1 MTGQFETLIY
11 TDCRPGQGLQGTAG
25 FQFQARSPGV
35 DGESMDIVRK
45 SLLYEPPGRWM
56 RERRPV
62 EDYPPSLAHIHKG
75 VFATSAGVYLG
86 KETNGS
92 REGNQLTHSIVTRE
106 PAAYGLVRP
115 AQMFQAPF
123 WRTQPAESTTCPTLD
138 AGWEPGP
145 FDAVRAQEFVRS
157 QDKGADL
164 LRALLS
170 ALQRLASGKAK
181 ARRILFV
188 ARDPVLVLRW
198 LTAATLLMPQR
209 SALRV
214 GFKIFTANPAYADQ
228 QVLAVHP
235 DWGVSEAAVDND
247 HGYTVFDLV
256 RHVWSE
262 VDSTAPARRWVALF
276 LAEDPYDVVDAVEVT
291 AATRL
296 PDEAAATVA
305 VTAVL
310 RRKPTRAGAQVV
322 ASWLRDGPQSLVGVY
337 GGPMLDLFVETAA
350 DWPPATLFVL
360 DEATRRGGFTEQAA
374 RVRLSLLAAELELA
388 RTTGGVGSGRIPPP
402 LAGGWGAPEAKEAA
416 DKIAEALRSAR
427 AAEFEAVLRVAGRFG
442 LPVPVAAVEPA
453 VRRFVADWAEH
464 PERGYRSELWPCRAE
479 IEGLLR
485 GELER
490 RLAADPERV
499 HELGDTWW
507 QVLLRHPM
515 RVENSLD
522 AAAVSAAMRHL
533 AVPYRLE
540 LVRECL
546 ESAMRAPDVAAALH
560 RAAAG
565 LWLSTPPTLPEAEV
579 LAELAPPG
587 LALDSMVFASLG
599 RRLLDGMRPG
609 DEDMAVARLLTGRRL
624 WVPETNME
632 HMLVGGLGLD
642 WVLNELA
649 RQNPDYVEITLTM
662 PRIGMDAIAARA
674 EPTIE
679 RLLETSVAAAA
690 YAVLSAAPIL
700 TGRFAQQ
707 LYPKLRK
714 NPQIPH
720 VVIAFVLI
728 HPRQIGPDMAKEVDD
743 RSREELRAV
752 VTTWV
757 ARCSDG
763 RLEEAKAQV
772 DLLGPQWMALWR
784 ELVRNTRRARGWR
797 RLVPRPLR

>member
-1 MTGQFETLIY
+1 M
-11 TDCRPGQGLQGTAG
+11 
-25 FQFQARSPGV
+25 
-35 DGESMDIVRK
+35 
-45 SLLYEPPGRWM
+45 
-56 RERRPV
+56 
-62 EDYPPSLAHIHKG
+62 
-75 VFATSAGVYLG
+75 
-86 KETNGS
+86 
-92 REGNQLTHSIVTRE
+92 
-106 PAAYGLVRP
+106 
-115 AQMFQAPF
+115 
-123 WRTQPAESTTCPTLD
+123 
-138 AGWEPGP
+138 
-145 FDAVRAQEFVRS
+145 
-157 QDKGADL
+157 
-164 LRALLS
+164 
-170 ALQRLASGKAK
+170 
-181 ARRILFV
+181 
-188 ARDPVLVLRW
+188 
-198 LTAATLLMPQR
+198 
-209 SALRV
+209 
-214 GFKIFTANPAYADQ
+214 
-228 QVLAVHP
+228 
-235 DWGVSEAAVDND
+235 
-247 HGYTVFDLV
+247 
-256 RHVWSE
+256 
-262 VDSTAPARRWVALF
+262 
-276 LAEDPYDVVDAVEVT
+276 
-291 AATRL
+291 
-296 PDEAAATVA
+296 
-305 VTAVL
+305 
-310 RRKPTRAGAQVV
+310 
-322 ASWLRDGPQSLVGVY
+322 
-337 GGPMLDLFVETAA
+337 
-350 DWPPATLFVL
+350 
-360 DEATRRGGFTEQAA
+360 
-374 RVRLSLLAAELELA
+374 
-388 RTTGGVGSGRIPPP
+388 
-402 LAGGWGAPEAKEAA
+402 
-416 DKIAEALRSAR
+416 
-427 AAEFEAVLRVAGRFG
+427 AGRFG

>member
-402 LAGGWGAPEAKEAA
+402 LAGGWGRRRRRRPPTRSPRPCGRPARRSSRRYCAWPGASGCPYRWPPWSRPSGASWRTGPSTPSVATGRSSGPAGRRSKGCSGASSNAGWPPTRSVCTSWATPGGRCCCAIRCGSKTALTRPPSRPRCGIWRCHTGSSSSASAWSRRCAP
-416 DKIAEALRSAR
+416 LTSPPRCT
-427 AAEFEAVLRVAGRFG
+427 VLR
-442 LPVPVAAVEPA
+442 
-453 VRRFVADWAEH
+453 
-464 PERGYRSELWPCRAE
+464 
-479 IEGLLR
+479 
-485 GELER
+485 
-490 RLAADPERV
+490 
-499 HELGDTWW
+499 LG
-507 QVLLRHPM
+507 
-515 RVENSLD
+515 S
-522 AAAVSAAMRHL
+522 
-533 AVPYRLE
+533 
-540 LVRECL
+540 
-546 ESAMRAPDVAAALH
+546 
-560 RAAAG
+560 G
-565 LWLSTPPTLPEAEV
+565 
-579 LAELAPPG
+579 
-587 LALDSMVFASLG
+587 
-599 RRLLDGMRPG
+599 
-609 DEDMAVARLLTGRRL
+609 
-624 WVPETNME
+624 
-632 HMLVGGLGLD
+632 
-642 WVLNELA
+642 
-649 RQNPDYVEITLTM
+649 
-662 PRIGMDAIAARA
+662 
-674 EPTIE
+674 
-679 RLLETSVAAAA
+679 
-690 YAVLSAAPIL
+690 
-700 TGRFAQQ
+700 
-707 LYPKLRK
+707 
-714 NPQIPH
+714 
-720 VVIAFVLI
+720 
-728 HPRQIGPDMAKEVDD
+728 
-743 RSREELRAV
+743 
-752 VTTWV
+752 
-757 ARCSDG
+757 
-763 RLEEAKAQV
+763 
-772 DLLGPQWMALWR
+772 
-784 ELVRNTRRARGWR
+784 
-797 RLVPRPLR
+797 